1 MLRAIFFAIALAA
14 LGGCSVQPLPQDVT
28 GYNTYQI
35 VSKIRCEA
43 RDAVRGYA
51 ISFIRKKRP
60 DLADAL
66 KSGRIGFDSFDRK
79 QLDPETLKL
88 VDRYAKA
95 EIAYD
100 FSFDITEKNDV
111 GGSADFLRTFSRG
124 PLKLPLTAGMD
135 RERQNTRN
143 FRISDRFGDLASKV
157 SDDYCVHATKEK
169 NWIYPI
175 TGHIGLAELVGTFL
189 DLNQS
194 GNLSPKEGK
203 TVRTIADTIEF
214 TTKIS
219 GSAKPSIE
227 LTPVGRGF
235 QVTKAG
241 LSFSGSREDVHK
253 VIVAL
258 ALPAEEAPRGAKGA
272 GKSAKAVANEMID
285 EQIGRKAIDD
295 RRRLEKRLLERLE

>member
-1 MLRAIFFAIALAA
+1 MRRALFFAMALLA
-14 LGGCSVQPLPQDVT
+14 LGGCSIRPLPQDVT

-66 KSGRIGFDSFDRK
+66 KSGRISFDKFDSRL
-79 QLDPETLKL
+79 LDQETLKL

-100 FSFDITEKNDV
+100 FSFDITEKNDA
-111 GGSADFLRTFSRG
+111 GASADFLRTFSRG
-124 PLKLPLTAGMD
+124 PLKLPLAAGAD

-143 FRISDRFGDLASKV
+143 FRISDTFGHLASKV
-157 SDDYCVHATKEK
+157 SDEYCVHASKEK
-169 NWIYPI
+169 NWMYPI

-219 GSAKPSIE
+219 GSAKP
-227 LTPVGRGF
+227 
-235 QVTKAG
+235 
-241 LSFSGSREDVHK
+241 
-253 VIVAL
+253 
-258 ALPAEEAPRGAKGA
+258 
-272 GKSAKAVANEMID
+272 
-285 EQIGRKAIDD
+285 
-295 RRRLEKRLLERLE
+295 